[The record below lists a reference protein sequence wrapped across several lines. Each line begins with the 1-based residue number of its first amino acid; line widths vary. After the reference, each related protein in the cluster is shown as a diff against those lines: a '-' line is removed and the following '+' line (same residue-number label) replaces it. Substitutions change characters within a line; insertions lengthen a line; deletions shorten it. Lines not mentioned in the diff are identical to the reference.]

1 MAKNVNQ
8 NQQTDVKKHFIDAEK
23 DRVNFITVKEFVK
36 ALTNRSSDDAR
47 RVYLEG
53 TLAVKD
59 YERYEVVCAICDQII
74 ASSYFTT
81 DGQFKVDSCK
91 KYLMYV
97 SALLNTYTN
106 IRFDESDALGDFN
119 LLQRYGL
126 VDVII
131 NYIPD
136 AQVAMFDSVLN
147 MKSNDLMTNYYEPH
161 AFVREQVIKF
171 APLIH
176 GWIDSFLSMAENIV
190 KEIDIN
196 KIKELVN
203 NEGNNKT

>member
-8 NQQTDVKKHFIDAEK
+8 NQQASVKTHFIDAEK

-176 GWIDSFLSMAENIV
+176 GWIDSFLSMAEDVI
-190 KEIDIN
+190 KEIDMN
-196 KIKELVN
+196 KVQEIVQK
-203 NEGNNKT
+203 

>member
-1 MAKNVNQ
+1 MAKNTNQ
-8 NQQTDVKKHFIDAEK
+8 NQQSDVKKHFIDAEK

-36 ALTNRSSDDAR
+36 NLANRSSDDAR

-59 YERYEVVCAICDQII
+59 YERYEVVCVICDQII
-74 ASSYFTT
+74 ASSYFTV
-81 DGQFKVDSCK
+81 DGQFKLDSCK

-106 IRFDESDALGDFN
+106 IKFDENDALSDFN
-119 LLQRYGL
+119 LLQKYGL

-131 NYIPD
+131 GYIPE

-147 MKSNDLMTNYYEPH
+147 MKSGDIMTNYYEPRTY
-161 AFVREQVIKF
+161 VRELITKY
-171 APLIH
+171 AP
-176 GWIDSFLSMAENIV
+176 SFHMLLDGFLEIAENAIEKIDNEKM
-190 KEIDIN
+190 KEAM
-196 KIKELVN
+196 
-203 NEGNNKT
+203 KT

>member
-8 NQQTDVKKHFIDAEK
+8 NQQASVKTHFIDAEK
-23 DRVNFITVKEFVK
+23 DRIKFVTVKEFVK

-106 IRFDESDALGDFN
+106 IRFDENDALGDFN

-147 MKSNDLMTNYYEPH
+147 LKSNDLMTNYYEPH
-161 AFVREQVIKF
+161 AFVKEQVVKF

-176 GWIDSFLSMAENIV
+176 KWIDSFLSMAEDVV

-196 KIKELVN
+196 KVQEIVQK
-203 NEGNNKT
+203 

>member
-1 MAKNVNQ
+1 MAKNMNQ
-8 NQQTDVKKHFIDAEK
+8 NQQASVKTHFIDAEK
-23 DRVNFITVKEFVK
+23 DRIKFITVKEFVK

-126 VDVII
+126 VDAII

-176 GWIDSFLSMAENIV
+176 GWIDSFLSMAEDVI

-196 KIKELVN
+196 KVQEIVQK
-203 NEGNNKT
+203 

>member
-1 MAKNVNQ
+1 MIKNVNQ
-8 NQQTDVKKHFIDAEK
+8 NQQADVKKHFIDAEK
-23 DRVNFITVKEFVK
+23 DRINFITVKEFVK

-47 RVYLEG
+47 RIYLEG

-74 ASSYFTT
+74 ASSYFTA

-131 NYIPD
+131 SYIPESQM
-136 AQVAMFDSVLN
+136 AVFDSVLN

-161 AFVREQVIKF
+161 AFVREQVVKF

-176 GWIDSFLSMAENIV
+176 KWIESFLGATENLV
-190 KEIDIN
+190 KDIDIE
-196 KIKELVN
+196 KVKKAIGKD
-203 NEGNNKT
+203 

>member
-1 MAKNVNQ
+1 MAKNTNQ
-8 NQQTDVKKHFIDAEK
+8 EQQVTVRTHFMDAEK
-23 DRVNFITVKEFVK
+23 ERIKYVSVKEFVK
-36 ALTNRSSDDAR
+36 TIKNRASEDAR
-47 RVYLEG
+47 RVYIEG

-74 ASSYFTT
+74 ANSYFTT

-91 KYLMYV
+91 KYLLYV

-106 IRFDESDALGDFN
+106 IRFDKNDMLGDFN

-126 VDVII
+126 IDVII
-131 NYIPD
+131 NYIPE

-147 MKSNDLMTNYYEPH
+147 MKSNDIMTNYYEPH
-161 AFVREQVIKF
+161 AFVKEQLVKF

-176 GWIDSFLSMAENIV
+176 GWIESFLGAAEEMI
-190 KEIDIN
+190 KDIDVN
-196 KIKELVN
+196 KIKGLITDEKY
-203 NEGNNKT
+203 NKT

>member
-8 NQQTDVKKHFIDAEK
+8 NQQASVKTHFIDAEK
-23 DRVNFITVKEFVK
+23 DRIKFVSVKEFVK

-74 ASSYFTT
+74 ASSYFTA

-176 GWIDSFLSMAENIV
+176 GWIDSFLSVAEDVI

-196 KIKELVN
+196 KVQEIVQK
-203 NEGNNKT
+203 

>member
-1 MAKNVNQ
+1 MTKNVNQ
-8 NQQTDVKKHFIDAEK
+8 NQQADVKKHFIDAEK
-23 DRVNFITVKEFVK
+23 DRINFITVKEFVK

-47 RVYLEG
+47 RIYLEG

-74 ASSYFTT
+74 ASSYFTA

-131 NYIPD
+131 SYIPESQM
-136 AQVAMFDSVLN
+136 AVFDSVLN

-161 AFVREQVIKF
+161 AFVREQVVKF

-176 GWIDSFLSMAENIV
+176 KWIESFLGATENLV
-190 KEIDIN
+190 KDIDIE
-196 KIKELVN
+196 KVKKAIGKD
-203 NEGNNKT
+203 

>member
-1 MAKNVNQ
+1 MAKNTNQ
-8 NQQTDVKKHFIDAEK
+8 NQELKVRQYFTADDNSMIKYVK
-23 DRVNFITVKEFVK
+23 VKEFVK
-36 ALTNRSSDDAR
+36 ALKNRSSNDAR

-53 TLAVKD
+53 TLAIKE
-59 YERYEVVCAICDQII
+59 YERYEVVCTICDQII
-74 ASSYFTT
+74 ASSYFTG
-81 DGQFKVDSCK
+81 DGQFKLDSCK

-106 IRFDESDALGDFN
+106 IRFDENDALGDFN

-131 NYIPD
+131 GYIPD

-176 GWIDSFLSMAENIV
+176 KWIDSFLDVAEDVV

-196 KIKELVN
+196 KVQEIVQK
-203 NEGNNKT
+203 

>member
-1 MAKNVNQ
+1 MAKN
-8 NQQTDVKKHFIDAEK
+8 TKADVKTHFMDAEK
-23 DRVNFITVKEFVK
+23 DRIKFVTVKEFVK
-36 ALTNRSSDDAR
+36 SLTNRSSDDAR

-53 TLAVKD
+53 TLAVRD

-74 ASSYFTT
+74 ASSYFTAN
-81 DGQFKVDSCK
+81 GQFRVDSCK
-91 KYLMYV
+91 KYLLYV

-106 IRFDESDALGDFN
+106 IKFDENDALGDFN

-131 NYIPD
+131 SYIPE

-147 MKSNDLMTNYYEPH
+147 MKSNDMMTNYYEPH
-161 AFVREQVIKF
+161 AFVREQVVKF

-176 GWIDSFLSMAENIV
+176 GWIESFLGAAEEV
-190 KEIDIN
+190 VGEIDMD
-196 KIKELVN
+196 KVKGLIK
-203 NEGNNKT
+203 T

>member
-8 NQQTDVKKHFIDAEK
+8 NQQADVKKHFIDAEK

-47 RVYLEG
+47 RIYLEG
-53 TLAVKD
+53 ALAVKD
-59 YERYEVVCAICDQII
+59 YERYEVICTICDQII
-74 ASSYFTT
+74 ASSYFTA

-131 NYIPD
+131 SYIPESQM
-136 AQVAMFDSVLN
+136 AVFDSVLN

-161 AFVREQVIKF
+161 AFVREQVVKF

-176 GWIDSFLSMAENIV
+176 KWIESFLGATENLV
-190 KEIDIN
+190 KDIDIE
-196 KIKELVN
+196 KVKKAIGKD
-203 NEGNNKT
+203 

>member
-1 MAKNVNQ
+1 MAKNTNQ
-8 NQQTDVKKHFIDAEK
+8 EQQVTVRTHFMDAEK
-23 DRVNFITVKEFVK
+23 ERIKYVSVKEFIK
-36 ALTNRSSDDAR
+36 TIKNRASEDAR
-47 RVYLEG
+47 RVYIEG

-74 ASSYFTT
+74 ANSYFTT

-91 KYLMYV
+91 KYLLYV

-106 IRFDESDALGDFN
+106 IRFDENDMLGDFN

-126 VDVII
+126 IDVII
-131 NYIPD
+131 NYIPE

-147 MKSNDLMTNYYEPH
+147 MKSNDIMTNYYEPH
-161 AFVREQVIKF
+161 AFVKEQLVKF

-176 GWIDSFLSMAENIV
+176 GWIESFLGAAEEMI
-190 KEIDIN
+190 KDIDVN
-196 KIKELVN
+196 KIKGLITDEKY
-203 NEGNNKT
+203 NKT

>member
-1 MAKNVNQ
+1 MAKNMNQ
-8 NQQTDVKKHFIDAEK
+8 NQQASVKTHFIDAEK
-23 DRVNFITVKEFVK
+23 DRIKFVTVKEFVK

-131 NYIPD
+131 SYIPE
-136 AQVAMFDSVLN
+136 AQVTMFDSVLN

-161 AFVREQVIKF
+161 AFVKEQVVKF

-176 GWIDSFLSMAENIV
+176 KWIEGFLDVAENVV

-196 KIKELVN
+196 KVQEIVQK
-203 NEGNNKT
+203 

>member
-1 MAKNVNQ
+1 MAKNMNQ

-47 RVYLEG
+47 RIYLEG
-53 TLAVKD
+53 VLAVKD
-59 YERYEVVCAICDQII
+59 YERYEVICTICDQII
-74 ASSYFTT
+74 ASSYFTV

-91 KYLMYV
+91 KYLMYI

-106 IRFDESDALGDFN
+106 IRFDEDDALGDFN

-131 NYIPD
+131 SYIPESQM
-136 AQVAMFDSVLN
+136 AVFDSVLN

-161 AFVREQVIKF
+161 AFVKEQVVKF

-176 GWIDSFLSMAENIV
+176 KWIESLLGVTENLV
-190 KEIDIN
+190 KDIDIE
-196 KIKELVN
+196 KVKKAIGKD
-203 NEGNNKT
+203 

>member
-1 MAKNVNQ
+1 MAKNTNQ
-8 NQQTDVKKHFIDAEK
+8 NQEPRVRQYFTADDNSMVKYVTAK
-23 DRVNFITVKEFVK
+23 DFVK
-36 ALTNRSSDDAR
+36 SLKNRSSDDAR

-53 TLAVKD
+53 TLAIKD
-59 YERYEVVCAICDQII
+59 YERYEVVCAICDQIV
-74 ASSYFTT
+74 ASSYFTE
-81 DGQFKVDSCK
+81 DGQFKIDSCK

-106 IRFDESDALGDFN
+106 IRFDENDALGDFN

-131 NYIPD
+131 GYIPD

-176 GWIDSFLSMAENIV
+176 KWIDSFLDVAEDVV
-190 KEIDIN
+190 KEIDMN
-196 KIKELVN
+196 KIKQVLSKEEN
-203 NEGNNKT
+203 I

>member
-8 NQQTDVKKHFIDAEK
+8 NQQANVKKHFIDAEK

-53 TLAVKD
+53 TLAIKD

-106 IRFDESDALGDFN
+106 IRFDENDALGDFN

-131 NYIPD
+131 GYIPD

-161 AFVREQVIKF
+161 AFVREQVVKF

-176 GWIDSFLSMAENIV
+176 GWIDSFLNIAEDVV
-190 KEIDIN
+190 KEIDMN
-196 KIKELVN
+196 KIN
-203 NEGNNKT
+203 NFIKGVDKNE

>member
-8 NQQTDVKKHFIDAEK
+8 NQQADVKKHFIDAEK
-23 DRVNFITVKEFVK
+23 DRIKFITVKEFVK

-74 ASSYFTT
+74 ASSYFTA

-131 NYIPD
+131 SYIPE
-136 AQVAMFDSVLN
+136 AQVTMFDSVLN

-161 AFVREQVIKF
+161 AFIKEQVVKF

-176 GWIDSFLSMAENIV
+176 KWIEGFLDVAEDVV

-196 KIKELVN
+196 KIN
-203 NEGNNKT
+203 NFIKGADKNE

>member
-1 MAKNVNQ
+1 MAKNTNR
-8 NQQTDVKKHFIDAEK
+8 NQQADVRTHFIDAEK
-23 DRVNFITVKEFVK
+23 DRIKFVTVKDFVK
-36 ALTNRSSDDAR
+36 SLKNRSSDDAR

-59 YERYEVVCAICDQII
+59 YERYEVVCTICDQII
-74 ASSYFTT
+74 ASSYFTV

-91 KYLMYV
+91 KYLLYV

-106 IRFDESDALGDFN
+106 IKFDENDALGDFN

-126 VDVII
+126 IDVII
-131 NYIPD
+131 NYIPE
-136 AQVAMFDSVLN
+136 AQVAMFDSILN

-161 AFVREQVIKF
+161 AFVREQVVKF

-176 GWIDSFLSMAENIV
+176 KWIESFLGAVEGVVN
-190 KEIDIN
+190 EIDMN
-196 KIKELVN
+196 KVGAIIRKD
-203 NEGNNKT
+203 

>member
-1 MAKNVNQ
+1 MAKNTNQ
-8 NQQTDVKKHFIDAEK
+8 EQQVTVRTHFMDAEK
-23 DRVNFITVKEFVK
+23 ERIKYVSVKEFVK
-36 ALTNRSSDDAR
+36 TIKNRASEDAR
-47 RVYLEG
+47 RVYIEG

-74 ASSYFTT
+74 ANSYFTT

-91 KYLMYV
+91 KYLLYV

-106 IRFDESDALGDFN
+106 IKFDENDMLGDFN

-126 VDVII
+126 IDVII
-131 NYIPD
+131 NYIPE

-147 MKSNDLMTNYYEPH
+147 MKSNDIMTNYYEPH
-161 AFVREQVIKF
+161 AFVKEQLVKF

-176 GWIDSFLSMAENIV
+176 GGIESFLGAAEEMI
-190 KEIDIN
+190 KDIDVN
-196 KIKELVN
+196 KIKGLIT
-203 NEGNNKT
+203 NEKYNKT

>member
-1 MAKNVNQ
+1 MAKNTNQ
-8 NQQTDVKKHFIDAEK
+8 EQQVTVRTHFMDAEK
-23 DRVNFITVKEFVK
+23 ERIKYVSVKEFVK
-36 ALTNRSSDDAR
+36 TIKNRASEDAR
-47 RVYLEG
+47 RVYIEG

-74 ASSYFTT
+74 ANSYFTT

-91 KYLMYV
+91 KYLLYV

-106 IRFDESDALGDFN
+106 IRFDENDMLGDFN

-126 VDVII
+126 IDVII
-131 NYIPD
+131 NYIPE

-147 MKSNDLMTNYYEPH
+147 MKSNDIMTNYYEPH
-161 AFVREQVIKF
+161 AFVKEQVVKF

-176 GWIDSFLSMAENIV
+176 GWIESFLSAAESFMGEIDMNKVRNIV
-190 KEIDIN
+190 QKE
-196 KIKELVN
+196 
-203 NEGNNKT
+203 

>member
-1 MAKNVNQ
+1 MSKNINQ
-8 NQQTDVKKHFIDAEK
+8 EQQVTVRTHFMDAEK
-23 DRVNFITVKEFVK
+23 ERIKYVSVKEFVK
-36 ALTNRSSDDAR
+36 TIKNRASEDAR
-47 RVYLEG
+47 RVYIEG

-74 ASSYFTT
+74 ANSYFTT

-91 KYLMYV
+91 KYLLYV

-106 IRFDESDALGDFN
+106 IRFDENDMLGDFN

-126 VDVII
+126 IDVII
-131 NYIPD
+131 NYIPE

-147 MKSNDLMTNYYEPH
+147 MKSNDIMTNYYEPH
-161 AFVREQVIKF
+161 AFVKEQLVKF

-176 GWIDSFLSMAENIV
+176 GWIESFLGAAEEMI
-190 KEIDIN
+190 KDIDVN
-196 KIKELVN
+196 KIKGLITDEKY
-203 NEGNNKT
+203 NKT

>member
-8 NQQTDVKKHFIDAEK
+8 NQQADVKKHFIDAEK

-47 RVYLEG
+47 RIYLEG
-53 TLAVKD
+53 ALAVKD
-59 YERYEVVCAICDQII
+59 YERYEVICTICDQII
-74 ASSYFTT
+74 ASSYFTV

-91 KYLMYV
+91 KYLMYI

-131 NYIPD
+131 SYIPESQM
-136 AQVAMFDSVLN
+136 AVFDSVLN

-161 AFVREQVIKF
+161 AFVREQVVKF

-176 GWIDSFLSMAENIV
+176 KWIESFLGATENLV
-190 KEIDIN
+190 KDIDIE
-196 KIKELVN
+196 KVKKAIGKD
-203 NEGNNKT
+203 

>member
-8 NQQTDVKKHFIDAEK
+8 NQQASVKTHFIDAEK
-23 DRVNFITVKEFVK
+23 DRIKFVSVKEFVK

-74 ASSYFTT
+74 ASSYFTA

-161 AFVREQVIKF
+161 AFIKEQVVKF

-176 GWIDSFLSMAENIV
+176 KWIEGFLDVAEDVV

-196 KIKELVN
+196 KIN
-203 NEGNNKT
+203 NFIKGVDKNE

>member
-8 NQQTDVKKHFIDAEK
+8 NQQVDVKKHFIDAEK
-23 DRVNFITVKEFVK
+23 DRINYITVKEFVK

-74 ASSYFTT
+74 ASSYFTA

-106 IRFDESDALGDFN
+106 IRFDENDALGDFN

-131 NYIPD
+131 GYIPE
-136 AQVAMFDSVLN
+136 AQVTMFDSVLN

-161 AFVREQVIKF
+161 AFIKEQVVKF

-176 GWIDSFLSMAENIV
+176 KWIEGFLDVAEDVV

-196 KIKELVN
+196 KIN
-203 NEGNNKT
+203 NFIKGVDKNE

>member
-1 MAKNVNQ
+1 MAKNTNQ
-8 NQQTDVKKHFIDAEK
+8 EQQVTVRTHFMDAEK
-23 DRVNFITVKEFVK
+23 ERIKYVSVKEFVK
-36 ALTNRSSDDAR
+36 TIKNRASEDAR
-47 RVYLEG
+47 RVYIEG

-74 ASSYFTT
+74 ANSYFTT

-91 KYLMYV
+91 KYLLYV

-106 IRFDESDALGDFN
+106 IKFDENDMLGDFN

-126 VDVII
+126 IDVII
-131 NYIPD
+131 NYIPE

-147 MKSNDLMTNYYEPH
+147 MKSNDIMTNYYEPH
-161 AFVREQVIKF
+161 AFVKEQLVKF

-176 GWIDSFLSMAENIV
+176 GWIESFLGAAEKMI
-190 KEIDIN
+190 KDIDVN
-196 KIKELVN
+196 KIKGLITDEKY
-203 NEGNNKT
+203 NKT

>member
-8 NQQTDVKKHFIDAEK
+8 NQQVDVKKHFIDAEK
-23 DRVNFITVKEFVK
+23 DRINYITVKEFVK

-106 IRFDESDALGDFN
+106 IQFDENDALGDFN

-131 NYIPD
+131 GYIPD

-161 AFVREQVIKF
+161 AFVKEQVVKF

-176 GWIDSFLSMAENIV
+176 GWIDSFLNMAEDVV

-196 KIKELVN
+196 KIKELIN

>member
-1 MAKNVNQ
+1 MAKNTNQ
-8 NQQTDVKKHFIDAEK
+8 EQQVTVRTHFMDAEK
-23 DRVNFITVKEFVK
+23 ERIKYVSVKEFVK
-36 ALTNRSSDDAR
+36 IIKNRASEDAR
-47 RVYLEG
+47 RVYIEG

-74 ASSYFTT
+74 ANSYFTT

-91 KYLMYV
+91 KYLLYV

-106 IRFDESDALGDFN
+106 IKFDENDILGDFN

-126 VDVII
+126 IDVII
-131 NYIPD
+131 NYIPE

-147 MKSNDLMTNYYEPH
+147 MKSNDIMTNYYEPH
-161 AFVREQVIKF
+161 AFVKEQLVKF

-176 GWIDSFLSMAENIV
+176 GWIESFLGAAEEMI
-190 KEIDIN
+190 KDIDVN
-196 KIKELVN
+196 KIKGLITDEKY
-203 NEGNNKT
+203 NKT

>member
-1 MAKNVNQ
+1 MAKNTNQ
-8 NQQTDVKKHFIDAEK
+8 EQQVTVRTHFMDAEK
-23 DRVNFITVKEFVK
+23 ERIKYISVKEFVK
-36 ALTNRSSDDAR
+36 TIKNRASEDAR
-47 RVYLEG
+47 RVYIEG

-74 ASSYFTT
+74 ANSYFTT

-91 KYLMYV
+91 KYLLYV

-106 IRFDESDALGDFN
+106 IRFDENDMLGDFN

-126 VDVII
+126 IDIII
-131 NYIPD
+131 NYIPE

-147 MKSNDLMTNYYEPH
+147 MKSNDIMTNYYEPH
-161 AFVREQVIKF
+161 AFVKEQLVKF

-176 GWIDSFLSMAENIV
+176 GWIESFLGAAEEMI
-190 KEIDIN
+190 KDIDVN
-196 KIKELVN
+196 KIKGLITDEKY
-203 NEGNNKT
+203 NKT